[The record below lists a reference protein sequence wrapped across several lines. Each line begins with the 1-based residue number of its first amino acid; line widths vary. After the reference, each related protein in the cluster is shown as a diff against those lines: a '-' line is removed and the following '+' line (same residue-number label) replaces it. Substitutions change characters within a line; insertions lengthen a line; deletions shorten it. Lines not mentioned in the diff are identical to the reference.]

1 LSLFLRRL
9 ARAENTLRPESVVA
23 NQSLQSS
30 VDCIAFFLLAHSRL
44 AARLAP
50 GRYGRQSAF
59 GFHRKTQT
67 DLARNE
73 KGRFVP
79 NSSQM
84 AAANRRA
91 SASGTTSNDDRVY
104 LRTGIWAV
112 LRHQG
117 MTLVTRNVFI
127 RPRSKFVGEVLL
139 SFGEIELMD
148 QVISVSTALLEFAD

>member
-1 LSLFLRRL
+1 MRPCQEAECVWLS
-9 ARAENTLRPESVVA
+9 S
-23 NQSLQSS
+23 Q
-30 VDCIAFFLLAHSRL
+30 
-44 AARLAP
+44 
-50 GRYGRQSAF
+50 
-59 GFHRKTQT
+59 KKQT

-79 NSSQM
+79 NSSQL
-84 AAANRRA
+84 AAENRRA
-91 SASGTTSNDDRVY
+91 SASTNDDRVY

-139 SFGEIELMD
+139 SFGEIELIE
-148 QVISVSTALLEFAD
+148 QVIFASTALLELANQQRV